1 MQKKLAQTAVQ
12 LLFTIATITAIVM
25 GLVML
30 ALQHRIDPSFILYF
44 SLIPFFLFSIGLSGM
59 LLHYF
64 DLHHKFQST
73 TYPLFIGALFVLLLV
88 LHLFIVLPLI
98 CPGFPH

>member
-1 MQKKLAQTAVQ
+1 
-12 LLFTIATITAIVM
+12 
-25 GLVML
+25 ML
-30 ALQHRIDPSFILYF
+30 ALQHRIEPSFILYF
-44 SLIPFFLFSIGLSGM
+44 SLIPFFLFTIGLSGM

-73 TYPLFIGALFVLLLV
+73 TYPLFIGALFVILLV

-98 CPGFPH
+98 CSEFPS